1 MVRALRECWRV
12 LRPGGV
18 LLDLR
23 PIAVQIPVE
32 RVDPDGVTEIGRID
46 GSPGLPEDLACDRA
60 LRTIIRERRF
70 VPLETRRFALA
81 SKWESMTQLVER
93 VSNLRQRIRTP
104 TQEETKRWTEARNAF
119 PGSTV
124 QTREGMHLGV
134 YARRGIGPVPTRD
147 APP

>member
-46 GSPGLPEDLACDRA
+46 GS
-60 LRTIIRERRF
+60 RERRF

-81 SKWESMTQLVER
+81 SKWENMTQLVER

-104 TQEETKRWTEARNAF
+104 THEETKRWTEAQNAF

-134 YARRGIGPVPTRD
+134 YARCGIGPVPTRD